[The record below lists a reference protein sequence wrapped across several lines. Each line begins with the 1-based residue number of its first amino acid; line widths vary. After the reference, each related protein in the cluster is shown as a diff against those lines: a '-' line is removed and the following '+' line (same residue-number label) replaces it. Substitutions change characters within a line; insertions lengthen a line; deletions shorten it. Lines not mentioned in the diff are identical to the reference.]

1 MKTIRNALLGSCL
14 ALPMLAA
21 AGHAQT
27 IVREHGQTI
36 TVPPGAVVLIIP
48 APNATTG
55 LPATATAMS
64 QTAAMLQPQTPAM
77 LQPQTAAMLRMIAQ
91 QQADMQQM
99 FAQMNALFPPMP
111 AIPNQSQL
119 FRAAFGAGGPML
131 TMTAGP
137 GVCSQSVTIV
147 QHGNSAPVI
156 TRSES
161 GCGTAASGRPANVR
175 DLPPATAT
183 PRQTPELIQAHYAP
197 RTALPAHDMIAER

>member
-27 IVREHGQTI
+27 IVRDHGQTI

-48 APNATTG
+48 GPNATTG
-55 LPATATAMS
+55 LPATATAMP
-64 QTAAMLQPQTPAM
+64 QTAAM

-91 QQADMQQM
+91 QQADMQHM
-99 FAQMNALFPPMP
+99 FARMNALFPPMP
-111 AIPNQSQL
+111 AMPNPSQL

-131 TMTAGP
+131 TMAAGP
-137 GVCSQSVTIV
+137 GVCSQNITIV
-147 QHGNSAPVI
+147 QHGNSAPII

-161 GCGTAASGRPANVR
+161 GCGTAVSGRPANVR